1 MAQELAAVYS
11 QIYGLSL
18 ELSVLLYLNPH
29 TLNLPQLH
37 FNRKLLR
44 HLNKTLVPLLITQN
58 NYETSALSL
67 ELEHLLKNCL
77 VEIDRL
83 IISTERHLPVTEY
96 FHQLHLS
103 DPCNFHQTVLFSF
116 YNDCAIKIDL
126 HMLNDVEIFFKRLN
140 SVFFCIGSKQ
150 ALEGLN
156 EMINFLGNIRGISPI
171 PPPEIYISNITCLN
185 CLHEA
190 ILLPNQGD
198 GQATV
203 LNQGSCKHVC
213 VPICHEPIKGLFENE
228 LKQMKLTDLRKENQ
242 APETATDTAY
252 SNVNTS
258 DDLFHS
264 HNIFQ
269 PPTQTL
275 IELSNLLYWNTE
287 QLNQIGPSV
296 PSTSPMVELLQLE
309 KQGNVLRDAFSM
321 HQGTDLQP
329 HFFDIHKPY
338 PLERLFCGGLF
349 SSIEDTI
356 TALKHDCATTFMQK
370 HNYSRM
376 VQKKNELFSRLKE
389 ALRSANNTQGKQELE
404 TGNVTSLPSPITDEN
419 IQRDA
424 QARKDAY
431 FQKVAKDGLQ
441 RLSDCVEANSAV
453 LESTLEI
460 RSWGD
465 TVYEFASNLKNHFLI
480 RQAVSGQINAEDM
493 SKSPSGFENSKF
505 IKNAMY
511 IERLSKEHVEA
522 TILVFYRLLKGPLV
536 PPTNLFPLPDNIIL
550 GINLE
555 AAGALPHQKLNLTE
569 MIWPEIEPKHW
580 INPQFNS
587 FYQLTSHDLTELQ
600 NEVWKFMRE
609 LVLSVTLFNRIWKKD
624 LKVNPITCI
633 NIKEIQRGINIIPE
647 GIYIT
652 YEMNRPLILV
662 FHSQGWIFKDL
673 YSLLYHYM
681 QYS

>member
-18 ELSVLLYLNPH
+18 ELSILPYLNPQ
-29 TLNLPQLH
+29 TLNLTQLH
-37 FNRKLLR
+37 FNRKLLQ
-44 HLNKTLVPLLITQN
+44 HFNKTLVPLLVTQN
-58 NYETSALSL
+58 NYETSALSI

-83 IISTERHLPVTEY
+83 IISIKRNLPIEDH
-96 FHQLHLS
+96 FHQLLLS
-103 DPCNFHQTVLFSF
+103 DPCNFHKTIHFVF

-140 SVFFCIGSKQ
+140 SVFFCSESKY
-150 ALEGLN
+150 ALECLD
-156 EMINFLGNIRGISPI
+156 EVIDFLGNIRGVSPV
-171 PPPEIYISNITCLN
+171 PLPELYVSNITCLN

-228 LKQMKLTDLRKENQ
+228 LKQMKLTDLRKEEH
-242 APETATDTAY
+242 APETTISTTFADVSSSY
-252 SNVNTS
+252 
-258 DDLFHS
+258 DLFNS

-269 PPTQTL
+269 PPTQSL
-275 IELSNLLYWNTE
+275 IELSSLIYWNT
-287 QLNQIGPSV
+287 NQFNQFGQQTTSN
-296 PSTSPMVELLQLE
+296 SPMMELSRLE
-309 KQGNVLRDAFSM
+309 DRGHRLREAFSRY
-321 HQGTDLQP
+321 QGVTTQA

-370 HNYSRM
+370 HNYSRIL
-376 VQKKNELFSRLKE
+376 QKKNELFSRLKE
-389 ALRSANNTQGKQELE
+389 ALKTACSPQCKQDM
-404 TGNVTSLPSPITDEN
+404 GSRDVTSLPTSITDEN

-511 IERLSKEHVEA
+511 IEKLSKEHVEA
-522 TILVFYRLLKGPLV
+522 TILTFYRLLKGPLIL
-536 PPTNLFPLPDNIIL
+536 PQNLFPLPDNIVL
-550 GINLE
+550 GVNME
-555 AAGALPHQKLNLTE
+555 AAGVLPHQKLNLTE

-580 INPQFNS
+580 INPNFNS

>member
-11 QIYGLSL
+11 QIYGFSL

-116 YNDCAIKIDL
+116 YNDCIIKIDL
-126 HMLNDVEIFFKRLN
+126 HMLNDVEVFFKRLN

-171 PPPEIYISNITCLN
+171 PPPEIYISNIACLN

-190 ILLPNQGD
+190 ILLPNQGES
-198 GQATV
+198 QLTM

-213 VPICHEPIKGLFENE
+213 VPICNEPIKGLFENE
-228 LKQMKLTDLRKENQ
+228 LKQMRLTGVRKENQ
-242 APETATDTAY
+242 APETATDTEY

-356 TALKHDCATTFMQK
+356 TALKHDCATSFMQK

-389 ALRSANNTQGKQELE
+389 ALRSANNTQGKQEME

-419 IQRDA
+419 VQRDA

-441 RLSDCVEANSAV
+441 RLTDCVEANSAV
-453 LESTLEI
+453 LTNTLEI
-460 RSWGD
+460 RSWGS

-480 RQAVSGQINAEDM
+480 RQAVLGNINAEDM
-493 SKSPSGFENSKF
+493 SEFPSGFENSKF

-580 INPQFNS
+580 INSQFNS
-587 FYQLTSHDLTELQ
+587 FYQLTSNDLTQLQ
-600 NEVWKFMRE
+600 NEAWKAIRE
-609 LVLSVTLFNRIWKKD
+609 LVLSVTLFNRIWKRD
-624 LKVNPITCI
+624 LKVNPITYI
-633 NIKEIQRGINIIPE
+633 NIKEVQRGINFIPD

-681 QYS
+681 QHC